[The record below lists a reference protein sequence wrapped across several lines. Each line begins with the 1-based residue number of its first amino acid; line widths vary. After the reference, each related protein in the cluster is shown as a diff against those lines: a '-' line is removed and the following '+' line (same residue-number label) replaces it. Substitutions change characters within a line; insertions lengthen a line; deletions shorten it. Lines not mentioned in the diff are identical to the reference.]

1 MGLCMPAKKPE
12 NKPCN
17 PTVCILEVCV
27 EKHAATSYSFIT
39 CHLRA
44 EGRPNISFTFNAYFL
59 LYYIYPTDG
68 GEERKT
74 YRQTEEKRKDRRK
87 LYHQK

>member
-17 PTVCILEVCV
+17 PTVCILEVYV

-39 CHLRA
+39 CQLRA
-44 EGRPNISFTFNAYFL
+44 EGRQNISFTFNAYFL

-68 GEERKT
+68 AGEERK
-74 YRQTEEKRKDRRK
+74 KDR
-87 LYHQK
+87 QKKKKKGL